1 MILAF
6 LFAIAGFIFF
16 EFAGTHGWMG
26 IPVGGAIG
34 AIIALMRR
42 VGALEERLENLRK
55 ALAEDWEERHREEE
69 GVDAKTQINRCHDHC
84 GFFCDRRLGGGCRH
98 ATGS

>member
-16 EFAGTHGWMG
+16 EFAGIHGWMG

-69 GVDAKTQINRCHDHC
+69 GVDAKTQINRCHLQY
-84 GFFCDRRLGGGCRH
+84 GFFSDRRLGAGCYD
-98 ATGS
+98 TVGN

>member
-42 VGALEERLENLRK
+42 VGALEERLESLGAPWTPGR
-55 ALAEDWEERHREEE
+55 EPDWR
-69 GVDAKTQINRCHDHC
+69 GN
-84 GFFCDRRLGGGCRH
+84 
-98 ATGS
+98 